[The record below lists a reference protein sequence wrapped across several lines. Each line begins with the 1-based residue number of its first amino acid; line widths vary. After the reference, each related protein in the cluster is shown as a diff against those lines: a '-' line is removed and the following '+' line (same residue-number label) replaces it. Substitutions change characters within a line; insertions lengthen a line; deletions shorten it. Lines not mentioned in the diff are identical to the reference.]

1 MGRDQSE
8 DNHINGLV
16 SISEKTSKIRLLD
29 RIIPLKKTKKKVT
42 IGRISHRAPGGEH
55 E

>member
-1 MGRDQSE
+1 M
-8 DNHINGLV
+8 IFNGLTK
-16 SISEKTSKIRLLD
+16 ISEKTSKIKLLD
-29 RIIPLKKTKKKVT
+29 RIIPLKKTKNKVT